1 MWKSLSIGKKIWCS
15 ISILILGYFISMAF
29 GMINGSKTQDQ
40 LLMVSEY
47 LFPASQDSKTALTAF
62 NDQIKLYN
70 DAVLMGDSEVIKTA
84 QTKAD
89 EADKAL
95 SNILAMGKV
104 TEEDTARLNN
114 IKERLK
120 NYTTR
125 AQPVYTALS
134 QSENA
139 EGGSAD
145 SGNTDKALALATE
158 MKTIVADLEN
168 NSNLYSEN
176 LRNQLAATG
185 KAIKTQQ
192 NANLVLFLVVVICS
206 SALVSIII
214 SGAVTKPLNNTV
226 SMLRDIAQGE
236 GDLTRRLDVDTRDEV
251 GDLAKWFNTFIE
263 NLHDMVSKIATNSQ
277 TLTQSSVDLSRLSSQ
292 MENGSGEMSR
302 RADTVASA
310 AHDMRVNMD
319 SVSASMQEASSNTG
333 IVAAAT
339 EEMTATINEI
349 ASNSEKARS
358 ITDRAVS
365 QARTASERVREL
377 GIAADDIG
385 KVTETITEISEQ
397 TNLLALNATIEAAR
411 AGEAGKGFAVV
422 ANEIKELAR
431 QTAEATKDIKTKI
444 EGIQG
449 STAGT
454 VSDIGEISKV
464 INDVNDIVSTIA
476 TAVEE
481 QSATTKEIASNV
493 VRVSQVINEIN
504 DNVEQSTSFSAQI
517 ANDIS
522 EVNSSTKSMSDN
534 CSHMNDSTDQL
545 KQLANTLKDMVGKF
559 RI

>member
-29 GMINGSKTQDQ
+29 GIFIGSRTQNH
-40 LLMVSEY
+40 LLFVSEY
-47 LFPASQDSKTALTAF
+47 LFPASQSSKSALSLF

-70 DAVLMGDSEVIKTA
+70 DAVLLGDAEVIKA
-84 QTKAD
+84 ASANA
-89 EADKAL
+89 EAVEKSL
-95 SNILAMGKV
+95 SDIFSMGQI
-104 TEEDTARLNN
+104 TEEDGARVKNLQ
-114 IKERLK
+114 ERLK
-120 NYTTR
+120 NFTKK
-125 AQPVYTALS
+125 AEPVYLALS
-134 QSENA
+134 QQENA
-139 EGGSAD
+139 EGGDS
-145 SGNTDKALALATE
+145 SGNMDKALELAKE
-158 MKTIVADLEN
+158 MKILVSDLEN

-176 LRNQLAATG
+176 LKNKLSTTG
-185 KAIKTQQ
+185 QAIKAQQ
-192 NANLVLFLVVVICS
+192 YMNMALFLVVVVCS
-206 SALVSIII
+206 IILVSIII
-214 SGAVTKPLNNTV
+214 TGAVTKPLNITV
-226 SMLRDIAQGE
+226 AMIRDIAQGE
-236 GDLTRRLDVDTRDEV
+236 GDLTKRLEVKSEDEV
-251 GDLAKWFNTFIE
+251 GDLAKWFNAFIE
-263 NLHDMVSKIATNSQ
+263 NLHEMVSKIAANAQ
-277 TLTQSSVDLSRLSSQ
+277 TL
-292 MENGSGEMSR
+292 NGSSEELSGLSQVMEKSASEMSGR
-302 RADTVASA
+302 SNDVAA
-310 AHDMRVNMD
+310 AANDMRVNMD

-358 ITDRAVS
+358 ITDKAVS

-377 GIAADDIG
+377 GLAADDIG
-385 KVTETITEISEQ
+385 KVTETINEISEQ

-431 QTAEATKDIKTKI
+431 QTAEATKDIKIKI

-481 QSATTKEIASNV
+481 QSATTKEIANNV
-493 VRVSQVINEIN
+493 VRVSQVINEIS
-504 DNVEQSTSFSAQI
+504 DNVDQSTQVSGRI

-522 EVNSSTKSMSDN
+522 EVNTSTADMSQN
-534 CSHMNDSTDQL
+534 CIRMNNSTDQL
-545 KQLANTLKDMVGKF
+545 TILANTLREMVGKF
-559 RI
+559 KV

>member
-15 ISILILGYFISMAF
+15 ISILIIGYFISMAF
-29 GMINGSKTQDQ
+29 GMVTGARSQKQ
-40 LLMVSEY
+40 LIMVSEY

-70 DAVLMGDSEVIKTA
+70 DAVLLGDAEVITA
-84 QTKAD
+84 AKTKAD

-95 SNILAMGKV
+95 ADILANPSV
-104 TEEDTARLNN
+104 TEEDSARVQN
-114 IKERLK
+114 IKDRMK
-120 NYTTR
+120 SYTDK
-125 AQPVYTALS
+125 AQPVYSALS
-134 QSENA
+134 QASNA
-139 EGGSAD
+139 EGGGAD

-168 NSNLYSEN
+168 NSNLYSESLKN
-176 LRNQLAATG
+176 KLAGTG
-185 KAIKTQQ
+185 SAIKAQQ
-192 NANLVLFLVVVICS
+192 YTNLVLFLVVVVCS
-206 SALVSIII
+206 SLLVSVII

-226 SMLRDIAQGE
+226 SMLKDIAQGE
-236 GDLTRRLDVDTRDEV
+236 GDLTRRLNVGSRDEV
-251 GDLAKWFNTFIE
+251 GDLAKWFNAFIE
-263 NLHDMVSKIATNSQ
+263 NLHDMVSKITDNAR
-277 TLTQSSVDLSRLSSQ
+277 TLSGSSEELSRLSSV
-292 MENGSGEMSR
+292 MEKSSGDMSSR
-302 RADTVASA
+302 SNTVAAA
-310 AHDMRVNMD
+310 AHDMRTNMD

-339 EEMTATINEI
+339 EEMTSTINEI
-349 ASNSEKARS
+349 ATNSEKARS

-365 QARTASERVREL
+365 QAKMASDRVREL

-454 VSDIGEISKV
+454 ISDIGEISKV
-464 INDVNDIVSTIA
+464 INDVNDIVATIA

-504 DNVEQSTSFSAQI
+504 DNVEQSTSFSGQI

-522 EVNSSTKSMSDN
+522 EVNHATTSMSDN
-534 CSHMNDSTDQL
+534 CRHMNASTDQL
-545 KQLANTLKDMVGKF
+545 KLLANTLGDMVGKF
-559 RI
+559 KV